1 MTEAL
6 TAAADVPMYVEG
18 GDGPLL
24 AILTPAENPVAD
36 VVMCAG
42 GWHGGSV
49 NANRMVVQFA
59 RRVAAAGR
67 TVVRFDWHGA
77 GESPGHIRFFRLD
90 DPGSGDVLGAAK
102 LLPDAGLPT
111 ALVGI
116 CIGTRAALA
125 AAPSLPT
132 LDRIALVSFPL
143 PAARAKTK
151 RAERIGAATALR
163 EGIRPSAIRG
173 WFQPA
178 TRRVYVKFLR
188 LKWQA
193 LTRRLKPTGAAAP
206 NEEARRR
213 ATASAHD
220 LETLVAQ
227 IAELVDRGIDV
238 LFLFGDQDASYE
250 QFLAA
255 QDGPLGELLERGAA
269 NITVE
274 VVPGDLT
281 GYSSLVSQTA
291 FIERVT
297 GWLER
302 PVSA

>member
-1 MTEAL
+1 MTQGL
-6 TAAADVPMYVEG
+6 TAAAEIPVYFQG
-18 GDGPLL
+18 GEGPLL
-24 AILTPAENPVAD
+24 GIVTPAEHTIGN

-42 GWHGGSV
+42 GWHGGSI
-49 NANRMVVQFA
+49 NANRMVVHFA
-59 RRVAAAGR
+59 RRVAAGGR

-90 DPGSGDVLGAAK
+90 DPGSGDVLGAAQ
-102 LLPDAGLPT
+102 LLPDRHLPT

-125 AAPSLPT
+125 AAPSIPALE
-132 LDRIALVSFPL
+132 RIALVSFPL
-143 PAARAKTK
+143 PTARAKTK
-151 RAERIGAATALR
+151 RAERIGTATALR
-163 EGIRPSAIRG
+163 EGIRPEALRG

-178 TRRVYVKFLR
+178 TRRVYRKFLR
-188 LKWQA
+188 LKWHA
-193 LTRRLKPTGAAAP
+193 LTRRLLPKRAAP
-206 NEEARRR
+206 PDEGTRRR
-213 ATASAHD
+213 AAAAEND
-220 LETLVAQ
+220 VEALVAQ
-227 IAELVDRGIDV
+227 IGRLAERGVDV

-255 QDGPLGELLERGAA
+255 QDGPLGDLLERSAA
-269 NITVE
+269 KITVE

-291 FIERVT
+291 FMERVI

>member
-1 MTEAL
+1 MTRPL
-6 TAAADVPMYVEG
+6 TAAGDVPVYFQG

-24 AILTPAENPVAD
+24 GILTPAQQPESN

-42 GWHGGSV
+42 GWHGGSI
-49 NANRMVVQFA
+49 NANRMVVHFA
-59 RRVAAAGR
+59 RNLAATGR
-67 TVVRFDWHGA
+67 TVVRFDWYGA

-90 DPGSGDVLGAAK
+90 DPGSGDVLGAARQ
-102 LLPDAGLPT
+102 LPDPHLPT

-125 AAPSLPT
+125 AAPSIPT
-132 LDRIALVSFPL
+132 LERIALVSFPL
-143 PAARAKTK
+143 PTARAKTK
-151 RAERIGAATALR
+151 RAERIGTATALR

-178 TRRVYVKFLR
+178 TRRVYLKFLR

-193 LTRRLKPTGAAAP
+193 LKRRIVPERVTTPDEGSKRRAAA
-206 NEEARRR
+206 
-213 ATASAHD
+213 SAND
-220 LETLVAQ
+220 VERLVAQ
-227 IAELVDRGIDV
+227 IAALVDRGVEV

-255 QDGPLGELLERGAA
+255 QDGPLGELVTRPEPG
-269 NITVE
+269 ITVE

-281 GYSSLVSQTA
+281 GYSSLTSQRA
-291 FIERVT
+291 FLDRVT
-297 GWLER
+297 AWLDR
-302 PVSA
+302 PAPA